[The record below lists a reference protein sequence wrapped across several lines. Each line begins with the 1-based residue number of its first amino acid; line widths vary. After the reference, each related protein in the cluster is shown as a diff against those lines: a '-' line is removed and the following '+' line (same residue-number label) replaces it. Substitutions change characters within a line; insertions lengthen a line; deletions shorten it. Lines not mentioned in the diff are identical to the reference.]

1 MENDFNE
8 IDIAFDLNLEEF
20 GEIEIDLSFEFDSRI
35 HKPPRVKELSSKNI
49 KYKYA
54 HDLANDV
61 KIEKGCRYNVVVNGS
76 FIFGDFIEA
85 LIVNNNYHV
94 KKMTI
99 STLSMSQNNVDS
111 LANLI
116 NGNYLDELNLI
127 VSDFFFSHERHGLI
141 KYAYDILDIGNK
153 FQLAVCRTHCKLC
166 IIETHCGLKLVI
178 HGSANLRSSD
188 NIEQFAIED
197 SETFFDYQNEY
208 QDRIIEKFQTINKTV
223 RGKQLWQLITQEV
236 ASGSTIIEP

>member
-1 MENDFNE
+1 MENDFDE
-8 IDIAFDLNLEEF
+8 IDFALDLDIEDF
-20 GEIEIDLSFEFDSRI
+20 GDIEIDLSFEFDSRV
-35 HKPPRVKELSSKNI
+35 HKPPRVKELSAKNI

-54 HDLANDV
+54 QDLANDI
-61 KIEKGCRYNVVVNGS
+61 KIEKDCRYNVVVNGS

-94 KKMTI
+94 KKITI

-127 VSDFFFSHERHGLI
+127 VSDHFFSHERHGLI
-141 KYAYDILDIGNK
+141 KYAYEILDIDNK

-166 IIETHCGLKLVI
+166 IIETHCGLKLVL
-178 HGSANLRSSD
+178 HGSANLRTSA
-188 NIEQFAIED
+188 NIEQFTIEE
-197 SETFFDYQNEY
+197 SETFFDFQDEY
-208 QDRIIEKFQTINKTV
+208 QDRIIEKFQTINKTIQ
-223 RGKQLWQLITQEV
+223 GEKLWQLINQEV
-236 ASGSTIIEP
+236 QSVKP

>member
-1 MENDFNE
+1 MEGDFNE
-8 IDIAFDLNLEEF
+8 ISFDIDINLNDF
-20 GEIEIDLSFEFDSRI
+20 ADIEINISNDFDSRV
-35 HKPPRVKELSSKNI
+35 HKPPRVKELSDKNI

-54 HDLANDV
+54 HQLANDV
-61 KIEKGCRYNVVVNGS
+61 KIEKDCRYNVVVNGS

-99 STLSMSQNNVDS
+99 STLSMSQNNIDS

-127 VSDFFFSHERHGLI
+127 ISDHFFSHERHGLI
-141 KYAYDILDIGNK
+141 KYAYHILNIDNK

-166 IIETHCGLKLVI
+166 IIELYNGLKLVI
-178 HGSANLRSSD
+178 HGSANLRTSA
-188 NIEQFAIED
+188 NIEQFTIEE
-197 SETFFDYQNEY
+197 SETFFDFQNEY
-208 QDRIIEKFQTINKTV
+208 QDRIIEKFQTINKTLQ
-223 RGKQLWQLITQEV
+223 GEKLWQLIAQE
-236 ASGSTIIEP
+236 AESEKQ

>member
-1 MENDFNE
+1 MGVDFNE
-8 IDIAFDLNLEEF
+8 IDFDIDINIEDF
-20 GEIEIDLSFEFDSRI
+20 SDIEIDLSFDFDSRI
-35 HKPPRVKELSSKNI
+35 HKPPQVKELPAKNI

-54 HDLANDV
+54 SDLANDV
-61 KIEKGCRYNVVVNGS
+61 KIEKNCRYNVVVNGS

-116 NGNYLDELNLI
+116 NGNFLDELNLI
-127 VSDFFFSHERHGLI
+127 VSDHFFSHERHNLI
-141 KYAYDILDIGNK
+141 KYAYEILDINNK

-166 IIETHCGLKLVI
+166 IIETHCGLKLVL
-178 HGSANLRSSD
+178 HGSANLRTSA
-188 NIEQFAIED
+188 NIEQFTIEESSSFYD
-197 SETFFDYQNEY
+197 FQNEY
-208 QDRIIEKFQTINKTV
+208 QDRIIEKFQTINKTIQ
-223 RGKQLWQLITQEV
+223 GEKLWQLINQEAQSV
-236 ASGSTIIEP
+236 PQ

>member
-1 MENDFNE
+1 MEHNDFNE
-8 IDIAFDLNLEEF
+8 IDFDINIEDF
-20 GEIEIDLSFEFDSRI
+20 ADIEIDLSFDFDSRV
-35 HKPPRVKELSSKNI
+35 HKPPRVKELSAKNI

-54 HDLANDV
+54 SDLANDI
-61 KIEKGCRYNVVVNGS
+61 KIEKDCRYNVVVNGS

-127 VSDFFFSHERHGLI
+127 VSDYFFSHERHNLV
-141 KYAYDILDIGNK
+141 KYAYETLDVNDK

-166 IIETHCGLKLVI
+166 IIETHCGLKIIL
-178 HGSANLRSSD
+178 HGSANLRTSD
-188 NIEQFAIED
+188 NIEQFSVEE
-197 SETFFDYQNEY
+197 SESFFNFHDQY
-208 QDRIIEKFQTINKTV
+208 QDRIIETFKTINKTV
-223 RGKQLWQLITQEV
+223 RGKLLWQKIAQERKM
-236 ASGSTIIEP
+236 GIL

>member
-8 IDIAFDLNLEEF
+8 LNFDIDINIEDFAD
-20 GEIEIDLSFEFDSRI
+20 IEIDLSFEFDSRI
-35 HKPPRVKELSSKNI
+35 HKPPRVKELSDKNI

-54 HDLANDV
+54 HQLAND
-61 KIEKGCRYNVVVNGS
+61 IIIDKGCRYNVVVNGS

-99 STLSMSQNNVDS
+99 STLSMSQNNIDS

-127 VSDFFFSHERHGLI
+127 ISDHFFSHERHGLI
-141 KYAYDILDIGNK
+141 KYAYDILDIDNK

-166 IIETHCGLKLVI
+166 IIEMYNGLKLVI
-178 HGSANLRSSD
+178 HGSANLRTSA
-188 NIEQFAIED
+188 NIEQFTIEE
-197 SETFFDYQNEY
+197 SETFFDFQNEY
-208 QDRIIEKFQTINKTV
+208 QDRIIEKFQTINKTLQ
-223 RGKQLWQLITQEV
+223 GEKLWQLIAQEV
-236 ASGSTIIEP
+236 Q